1 MNLKNFFKEKGYDIT
16 EKEQWDSNIAIWKSW
31 YKGKVSKF
39 HNYYV
44 YNGQKKVKREKKSLQ
59 AAKKV
64 CEDWAD
70 LLLNEKVQISL
81 KDQTATD
88 TLLKILKDNNF
99 EEIGNQ
105 GVELAFALSIGM
117 FVVSI
122 DNMLESDNI
131 IDVSDAKTKIEFVQ
145 ADKIYP
151 LSWENGNITEC
162 AFVIKKTEKGKNYI
176 YISLHLLNEQG
187 NYIIENHKFESTKN
201 NDIGIEIEDDSIMRE
216 FDTKNNIPWFA
227 ALKPNSCNNI
237 DTDTIY
243 GISIFAN
250 SIDVL
255 KALDNAYNECDNEVV
270 LGRRRT
276 FISEEMMDYSS
287 GDAQLTFDA
296 EDISVYRMPKGFSK
310 DSMFHS
316 SSEQLR
322 TSDYEKAVQFNLNM
336 LSNNV
341 GFGQERYKFD
351 NGNISTATGVI
362 SENSDMYRRVKKHEI
377 VLDNTLKKLFKAVIY
392 ATNTFTSEKI
402 SSDGEDIQIL
412 YDDSIIE
419 DKGAEQ
425 VKAQTE
431 MGLGVRSK
439 NDYMKNIR
447 GLGDD
452 QIKEELEQIAIER
465 QEAQQSILDDNSDEE
480 KLEE

>member
-1 MNLKNFFKEKGYDIT
+1 MKLKNFFKEKGYDIT

-39 HNYYV
+39 HNYYI

-70 LLLNEKVQISL
+70 LLLNEKVEISL
-81 KDQTATD
+81 KDEKATE
-88 TLLKILKDNNF
+88 TLKKILRDNNF

-105 GVELAFALSIGM
+105 GVELSFALSLGM

-122 DNMLESDNI
+122 DNMLESNNI
-131 IDVSDAKTKIEFVQ
+131 IDVTNAKVKIEFIQ

-162 AFVIKKTEKGKNYI
+162 AFITNKTEKGKNYT
-176 YISLHLLNEQG
+176 YISLHLLNEEG
-187 NYIIENHKFESTKN
+187 NYIIENHKFESNKN
-201 NDIGIEIEDDSIMRE
+201 QELGIEIEDESIMKE
-216 FDTKNNIPWFA
+216 FETKSNIPWFSP
-227 ALKPNSCNNI
+227 LKPNSCNNI

-243 GISIFAN
+243 GISVFAN
-250 SIDVL
+250 SIDIL
-255 KALDNAYNECDNEVV
+255 KALDNAYNETDNEVV

-276 FISEEMMDYSS
+276 FISEEMLDYSN
-287 GDAQLTFDA
+287 GTEQLTFDA
-296 EDISVYRMPKGFSK
+296 EDISVYRMPKGFNK

-322 TSDYEKAVQFNLNM
+322 TSDYQNAVQFNLNM
-336 LSNNV
+336 LSSNV
-341 GFGQERYKFD
+341 GFGQERYKFE
-351 NGNISTATGVI
+351 NGAITTATGVI
-362 SENSDMYRRVKKHEI
+362 SENSDMYRRIKKHEI
-377 VLDNTLKKLFKAVIY
+377 VLDNTLRKLFKTVIY
-392 ATNTFTSEKI
+392 AANNFTSENI
-402 SSDGEDIQIL
+402 NSDGEDIQIL

-431 MGLGVRSK
+431 VGLGLRSK
-439 NDYMKNIR
+439 QDYLKNIR
-447 GLGDD
+447 GLGED
-452 QIKEELEQIAIER
+452 QIKSELQQIELEKKQA
-465 QEAQQSILDDNSDEE
+465 QENMFNEDDE
-480 KLEE
+480 KTLEE

>member
-1 MNLKNFFKEKGYDIT
+1 MKLKNFFKEKGYDIT

-39 HNYYV
+39 HNYYI

-70 LLLNEKVQISL
+70 LLLNEKVEISL
-81 KDQTATD
+81 KDEKATE
-88 TLLKILKDNNF
+88 TLKRILKDNNF

-105 GVELAFALSIGM
+105 GIELSFALSLGM

-122 DNMLESDNI
+122 DNMLESNNV
-131 IDVSDAKTKIEFVQ
+131 IDVTNAKVKIEFIQ

-151 LSWENGNITEC
+151 LSWENSNITEC
-162 AFVIKKTEKGKNYI
+162 AFITNKTEKGKNYT
-176 YISLHLLNEQG
+176 YISLHLLDDNGE
-187 NYIIENHKFESTKN
+187 YVIENHKFESNKN
-201 NDIGIEIEDDSIMRE
+201 QELGIEIEDKSIMKE
-216 FDTKNNIPWFA
+216 FETKSNIPWFSP
-227 ALKPNSCNNI
+227 LKPNSCNNI

-243 GISIFAN
+243 GISVFAN
-250 SIDVL
+250 SIDIL
-255 KALDNAYNECDNEVV
+255 KALDNAYNETDNEVV

-276 FISEEMMDYSS
+276 FISEEMLDYSN
-287 GDAQLTFDA
+287 GTEQLTFDA
-296 EDISVYRMPKGFSK
+296 EDISVYRMPKGFNK

-322 TSDYEKAVQFNLNM
+322 TSDYQNAVQFNLNM
-336 LSNNV
+336 LSSNV
-341 GFGQERYKFD
+341 GFGQERYKFE
-351 NGNISTATGVI
+351 NGAITTATGVI
-362 SENSDMYRRVKKHEI
+362 SENSDMYRRIKKHEI
-377 VLDNTLKKLFKAVIY
+377 VLDNTLRKLFKTVIY
-392 ATNTFTSEKI
+392 AANNFTSENI
-402 SSDGEDIQIL
+402 NSDGEDIQIL

-431 MGLGVRSK
+431 VGLGLRSK
-439 NDYMKNIR
+439 QDYLKNIR
-447 GLGDD
+447 GLGED
-452 QIKEELEQIAIER
+452 QIKTELQQIELEKKQA
-465 QEAQQSILDDNSDEE
+465 QENMFNEDDE
-480 KLEE
+480 KTLEE

>member
-1 MNLKNFFKEKGYDIT
+1 MKLKNFFKEKGYDIT
-16 EKEQWDSNIAIWKSW
+16 EKEQWDSNIELWKSW
-31 YKGKVSKF
+31 YKGKVGKF

-70 LLLNEKVQISL
+70 LLLNEKVEITL
-81 KDQTATD
+81 KEEKSTEI
-88 TLLKILKDNNF
+88 LKKILKDNNF

-105 GVELAFALSIGM
+105 GVELSFALSLGM

-122 DNMLESDNI
+122 DNIVEKDTNI
-131 IDVSDAKTKIEFVQ
+131 LDVTDAKVKIEFVQ

-151 LSWENGNITEC
+151 LSWENGKITEC
-162 AFVIKKTEKGKNYI
+162 GFVTNKTEKGKKYT
-176 YISLHLLNEQG
+176 YISLHLLDDNN
-187 NYIIENHKFESTKN
+187 NYKIENYKYETSQNGEIGPEVDDESILK
-201 NDIGIEIEDDSIMRE
+201 S
-216 FDTKNNIPWFA
+216 FDTKSNIPWFSE
-227 ALKPNSCNNI
+227 LKPNCCNNI

-243 GISIFAN
+243 GISVFAN

-255 KALDNAYNECDNEVV
+255 KALDNAYNETDNEVI

-276 FISEEMMDYSS
+276 FISEEMLDFSS
-287 GDAQLTFDA
+287 GTEQMTFDP
-296 EDISVYRMPKGFSK
+296 EDISVYRMPKGFNK

-322 TSDYEKAVQFNLNM
+322 TNDYQNAVQFNLNI
-336 LSNNV
+336 LSSNV
-341 GFGQERYKFD
+341 GFGQERYKFE
-351 NGNISTATGVI
+351 NGAISTATGVI
-362 SENSDMYRRVKKHEI
+362 SENSDMFRRIKKHEI
-377 VLDNTLKKLFKAVIY
+377 VLDNTLKRLFKAIIY
-392 ATNTFTSEKI
+392 AANTFTSDKI
-402 SSDGEDIQIL
+402 ESDGEDIQIL

-431 MGLGVRSK
+431 VGLGLRSK
-439 NDYMKNIR
+439 KDYMEKIR
-447 GLGDD
+447 GLGED
-452 QIKEELEQIAIER
+452 QIKKEIEQIELEKKQV
-465 QEAQQSILDDNSDEE
+465 QENMFDEE
-480 KLEE
+480 EKTLEE